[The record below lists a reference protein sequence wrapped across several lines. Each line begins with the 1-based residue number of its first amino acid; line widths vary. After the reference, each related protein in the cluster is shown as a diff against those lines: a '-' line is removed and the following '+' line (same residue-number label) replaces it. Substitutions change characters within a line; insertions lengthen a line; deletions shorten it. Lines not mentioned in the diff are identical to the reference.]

1 MLCYLVSCFI
11 DIIRKIYRFGE
22 VYMVNMFFVK
32 NVIFSMC
39 CYKLVKRVRMLLKK
53 KWIVIE

>member
-53 KWIVIE
+53 K